1 MHTFK
6 IALHCQSSIKAV
18 HFSVQVK
25 CIWHDTTMYKIISM
39 QLPAEGSYI
48 LGPDV
53 FVVGAAKH
61 AWKPHSW
68 VVLQEWINNEQS
80 HKMLMSIY

>member
-1 MHTFK
+1 
-6 IALHCQSSIKAV
+6 
-18 HFSVQVK
+18 
-25 CIWHDTTMYKIISM
+25 M
-39 QLPAEGSYI
+39 QLPAEGNYI

-68 VVLQEWINNEQS
+68 AVPQEWINNEQS
-80 HKMLMSIY
+80 HKMLVSIYQIECHSPFSPFLSLSKQGSCQHPANYLPAWQEKPLSE

>member
-1 MHTFK
+1 
-6 IALHCQSSIKAV
+6 
-18 HFSVQVK
+18 
-25 CIWHDTTMYKIISM
+25 MYKIIFM

-53 FVVGAAKH
+53 FVVSAAKH

-68 VVLQEWINNEQS
+68 AVLQEWINNEQS

>member
-1 MHTFK
+1 
-6 IALHCQSSIKAV
+6 
-18 HFSVQVK
+18 
-25 CIWHDTTMYKIISM
+25 MYKIIFM
-39 QLPAEGSYI
+39 QLPAEGNYI

-68 VVLQEWINNEQS
+68 AVLQEWINNEQS
-80 HKMLMSIY
+80 HKMLVSIYQTGHQDLLSPFLPLSEQGSCR